1 MDQKKQPKPAA
12 DAMPVEL
19 WAYIASLE
27 ERKKQ
32 DCQVIEALQKI
43 NRDLAAH
50 IQNAEAREKYH
61 RRRLIELAAC
71 YAMPHMMVKLT
82 DTGLAAKA
90 ASQGAFCLWDEL
102 RDRFAAEIEAS
113 HDDQARI

>member
-1 MDQKKQPKPAA
+1 
-12 DAMPVEL
+12 MPVEL
-19 WAYIASLE
+19 WAHIADLE
-27 ERKKQ
+27 ERQKQ

-50 IQNAEAREKYH
+50 IQNAEAREKDH
-61 RRRLIELAAC
+61 RRRFIELAAC

-90 ASQGAFCLWDEL
+90 ASQGAFCLSDVL
-102 RDRFAAEIEAS
+102 RDRFAAEIQKG
-113 HDDQARI
+113 HDDHATT